1 VNSGFS
7 LSFRLRPLAALAL
20 AAFGV
25 AMLFAACGGDDSG
38 AIVIATDVRT
48 PTRIPTPTRSGPIP
62 SPTPTPTP
70 VAVTSIPT
78 SGPTFPHNTAA
89 PSPTP
94 VDVLGDE
101 KLYLALG
108 DSLSAGNGSSDHS
121 RTSFVAL
128 ITQALGDGYETLN
141 LGVPGDTSDDLLNG
155 QIDRAVS
162 EIEARQT
169 DGVPG
174 NETAAI
180 TLEIGGND
188 LLGLYV
194 DLVVSGKC
202 LSVPEA
208 LQKPECV
215 DGLRNGLDHYKPN
228 LQQAIDALQAADPNV
243 PIFLETLYNPF
254 SGGSV
259 NLDQIGALVLEGQ
272 ADTPFPDGLNDIIRQ
287 VGQEKGVTVVD
298 WYPIF
303 IGKVNEYISTDLI
316 HPNDTGYALMAQDVL
331 DAIHGAG
338 LP

>member
-1 VNSGFS
+1 VNPGFS
-7 LSFRLRPLAALAL
+7 FSFRFRPLAALAL

-38 AIVIATDVRT
+38 AVVIATNVST
-48 PTRIPTPTRSGPIP
+48 PTRMPTPTRSGPTP

-89 PSPTP
+89 PVPTP

-108 DSLSAGNGSSDHS
+108 DSLSAGNGSSDRS

-128 ITQALGDGYETLN
+128 ISQALGDGYETLN
-141 LGVPGDTSDDLLNG
+141 LGVPGDTSDDLLSG
-155 QIDRAVS
+155 RIDHAAN
-162 EIEARQT
+162 EIKARKT
-169 DGVPG
+169 DGVPN

-194 DLVVSGKC
+194 NLSGKC
-202 LSVPEA
+202 PSVPEA
-208 LQKPECV
+208 LQKQECV
-215 DGLRNGLDHYKPN
+215 DGLRNVLDHYATN
-228 LQQAIDALQAADPNV
+228 LGETIDALQQVDPNV

-254 SGGSV
+254 SGGSN
-259 NLDQIGALVLEGQ
+259 NLDQIGVLALEGQ
-272 ADTPFPDGLNDIIRQ
+272 NGTVFPDGLNDIIRQ

-303 IGKVNEYISTDLI
+303 VGKYNEYISQDLI
-316 HPNDTGYALMAQDVL
+316 HPNDAGYALMAQAVL
-331 DAIHGAG
+331 DAMHAQG

>member
-1 VNSGFS
+1 VSPGFS
-7 LSFRLRPLAALAL
+7 FSFAFRPLAALAV

-25 AMLFAACGGDDSG
+25 AMLFSACGGDDSI
-38 AIVIATDVRT
+38 AVVIASNVST
-48 PTRIPTPTRSGPIP
+48 PTHVATPTPSGSSP

-78 SGPTFPHNTAA
+78 SGPTFPHNTQA
-89 PSPTP
+89 PGPTP

-121 RTSFVAL
+121 RKSFVAL

-141 LGVPGDTSDDLLNG
+141 LGVPGDTSDDLLSRR
-155 QIDRAVS
+155 IDRAVS
-162 EIEARQT
+162 EIEARKT
-169 DGVPG
+169 DGVPA
-174 NETAAI
+174 NETAVI

-188 LLGLYV
+188 LLGLYF
-194 DLVVSGKC
+194 DLVVGGKC
-202 LSVPEA
+202 PSVPEA

-228 LQQAIDALQAADPNV
+228 LEQAIDALQAADPSV

-259 NLDQIGALVLEGQ
+259 NLDQIGALALEGQ
-272 ADTPFPDGLNDIIRQ
+272 ADTPFPEGLNDIIRQ
-287 VGQEKGVTVVD
+287 VAQEKGVTVVD

-303 IGKVNEYISTDLI
+303 IGQVNTLISSDLI
-316 HPNDTGYALMAQDVL
+316 HPNDAGYALMAQAVL
-331 DAIHGAG
+331 DAMHEAG